1 MTRNRL
7 LRLAMISTVALGLTA
22 PAFAQ
27 PTSPQGHGAHSGPT
41 AEMKARHEAAR
52 KQRLE
57 DLRTILRLRPDQ
69 EPALAAF
76 VAAQQPAKR
85 SMRRD
90 RPSAPMT
97 TPQRLERMEARQAEM
112 ATRHE
117 ARRKAVATFY
127 AALSPDQQK
136 TFDALQRLQG
146 PRAKGHG
153 GPGKRMMMRHMG
165 GHGRPGAASAS
176 N

>member
-1 MTRNRL
+1 MTSNRFQH
-7 LRLAMISTVALGLTA
+7 LALVSAITLGLAA

-27 PTSPQGHGAHSGPT
+27 PAPAQDAGPRAAAM

-52 KQRLE
+52 QQRLE
-57 DLRTILRLRPDQ
+57 DLRTILKLRSDQ

-85 SMRRD
+85 AGRRE
-90 RPSAPMT
+90 RPSEPMT
-97 TPQRLERMEARQAEM
+97 TPQRLERMEARQAQM
-112 ATRHE
+112 AERHE

-127 AALSPDQQK
+127 AVLSPDQQK

-146 PRAKGHG
+146 PRAKGHD

-165 GHGRPGAASAS
+165 GHGRPGAVAAA